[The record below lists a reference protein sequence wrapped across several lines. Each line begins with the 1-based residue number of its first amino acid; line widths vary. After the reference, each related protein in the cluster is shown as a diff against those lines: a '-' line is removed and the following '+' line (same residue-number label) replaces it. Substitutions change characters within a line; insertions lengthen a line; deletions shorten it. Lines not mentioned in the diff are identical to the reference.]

1 VPQIN
6 HYSKIYNDLHEGIIP
21 QRKFKRGSD
30 LKISTLL
37 EDAYCTLAEFGR
49 GPIKDA
55 NLEGGLEGAST
66 TVFQPD
72 NLEELGEKKRLKVST
87 KIAKKIFEEID
98 VQTAIAEK
106 NLRELE
112 TQLKA
117 KEQELAEAEAD
128 YAAALRKE
136 KEVEEIY
143 KRFTPEEI
151 EEARTLMAEVEA
163 MKKREQEFKD
173 DAEAELE
180 AIRQEILAYENP
192 EEITE
197 EQVREME
204 EKLAAERLR
213 LAEVNDRKTNLME
226 EKTRLTAEYNELN
239 DQRREFNRL
248 VERMKEECERN
259 QQLRRLLTQLEREE
273 AAQQNVPQS

>member
-1 VPQIN
+1 WLVKMAMD
-6 HYSKIYNDLHEGIIP
+6 SKASRAEYLKSYIDYQYNKTC
-21 QRKFKRGSD
+21 RKDSATAAGDSEAAY
-30 LKISTLL
+30 KI
-37 EDAYCTLAEFGR
+37 
-49 GPIKDA
+49 K
-55 NLEGGLEGAST
+55 
-66 TVFQPD
+66 
-72 NLEELGEKKRLKVST
+72 LEE
-87 KIAKKIFEEID
+87 
-98 VQTAIAEK
+98 AEK

-112 TQLKA
+112 TQLKV

-180 AIRQEILAYENP
+180 AIRQEILAYEHP

-204 EKLAAERLR
+204 EKLAADRLR
-213 LAEVNDRKTNLME
+213 LAEVNQ
-226 EKTRLTAEYNELN
+226 RLAQLSYELDKIPTQIEMAQYQKRLIELYNEMGS
-239 DQRREFNRL
+239 RNRQTKQYITL
-248 VERMKEECERN
+248 HNTLLDVRNYLKKDIEMLSKIEEV
-259 QQLRRLLTQLEREE
+259 LPL
-273 AAQQNVPQS
+273 